1 MASFDDLGRALR
13 DDAAANAPDASVIDV
28 DAVARAARARRRPRQ
43 WAVGALGLVAVLGVG
58 GIAVAAATPPSLIAA
73 SESADL
79 ESTDLETTGAEDL
92 GAPEA
97 DGGARALADWL
108 GSCGA
113 ALPAADAQPVGLDLE
128 AQLFSTPSAEG
139 ELTGTARVINT
150 GTAPRTVVT
159 RSAAWAVVAQD
170 GVVVGGGSIVGDAAR
185 QAELDPGE
193 SLELPVSTSTR
204 SCLDGTALAA
214 GEYTV
219 VVFVDTRQSLDEPE
233 AVVISRE
240 YPLRLP

>member
-79 ESTDLETTGAEDL
+79 EAAGAEDL

-108 GSCGA
+108 GACGA
-113 ALPAADAQPVGLDLE
+113 ALPAADPGPIGLELE
-128 AQLFSTPSAEG
+128 ALLSSTPSAEG
-139 ELTGTARVINT
+139 ELTGTARVINI

-233 AVVISRE
+233 ALVISRE